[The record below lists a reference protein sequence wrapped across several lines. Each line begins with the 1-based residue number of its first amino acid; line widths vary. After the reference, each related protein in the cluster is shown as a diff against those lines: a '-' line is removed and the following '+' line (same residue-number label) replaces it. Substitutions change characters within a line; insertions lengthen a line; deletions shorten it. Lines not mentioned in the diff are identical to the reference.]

1 LEAAV
6 DRFLE
11 RQNIERYRRLK
22 DARSAAERRRIL
34 GSLAEERAKFKLEFR
49 SVDHPRES
57 RSSACRAG

>member
-1 LEAAV
+1 M

-49 SVDHPRES
+49 TVDPLGES
-57 RSSACRAG
+57 RSSECRAG